1 VPTQPTE
8 QFDLDLIFGTF
19 PTVSGPVWTG
29 AGDSGEGLDMA
40 YPVDPLFGFMD
51 TAVFPSGA
59 FPTSGP
65 ILEFDPLT

>member
-1 VPTQPTE
+1 MPTQPTE

-19 PTVSGPVWTG
+19 PEWTG
-29 AGDSGEGLDMA
+29 AGDSGQGLDMA